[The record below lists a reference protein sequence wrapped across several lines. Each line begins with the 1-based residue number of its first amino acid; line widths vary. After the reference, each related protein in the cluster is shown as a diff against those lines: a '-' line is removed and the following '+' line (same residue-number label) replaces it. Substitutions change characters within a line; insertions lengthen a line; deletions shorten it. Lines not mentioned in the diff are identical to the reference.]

1 MCDELLH
8 RIRYKHGLLREQVTI
23 IEPIKEFTPTEPKCL
38 SLGLQRHS
46 KKKNPP
52 ILSELN
58 SVHSF
63 RPHSNTMCF
72 NIILKFLVHI

>member
-46 KKKNPP
+46 KKKTPYLEWVE
-52 ILSELN
+52 LSSQFQTPLQYD
-58 SVHSF
+58 VF
-63 RPHSNTMCF
+63 
-72 NIILKFLVHI
+72 